1 MLFKQLVMK
10 KIIFSLIFLLL
21 VFCLLSCKNNN
32 TVTTTED
39 EAVAAP
45 EVKSIFIN
53 GDSIHYIDVGKGDPV
68 VFVHGGLGDYRT
80 WGAQMDEFAK
90 NHRVIAYSRRFAY
103 PNKQMINDS
112 ADYSAIPHAK
122 DLAEFMK
129 ALNVQPVHL
138 VGHSFGAYI
147 ALLATINHPELVRS
161 LTLGEPPAVEL
172 LENVPE
178 GDTILNYFSTK
189 WVITTEAFKNNDKEK
204 AVNAFLAGVT
214 DDSLYFS
221 NLPQRDREI
230 MMANTVEIRGFMF
243 NTKATPPPV
252 TRDDLKK
259 IKTPVLLLQGDRS
272 PLFLTSIIKELDG
285 CLPNKQ
291 KATLPNATHG
301 LEFENPAEFNKI
313 VLGFIDK
320 H

>member
-1 MLFKQLVMK
+1 
-10 KIIFSLIFLLL
+10 
-21 VFCLLSCKNNN
+21 
-32 TVTTTED
+32 
-39 EAVAAP
+39 
-45 EVKSIFIN
+45 
-53 GDSIHYIDVGKGDPV
+53 
-68 VFVHGGLGDYRT
+68 
-80 WGAQMDEFAK
+80 
-90 NHRVIAYSRRFAY
+90 
-103 PNKQMINDS
+103 
-112 ADYSAIPHAK
+112 
-122 DLAEFMK
+122 
-129 ALNVQPVHL
+129 
-138 VGHSFGAYI
+138 
-147 ALLATINHPELVRS
+147 
-161 LTLGEPPAVEL
+161 
-172 LENVPE
+172 
-178 GDTILNYFSTK
+178 
-189 WVITTEAFKNNDKEK
+189 VITTEAFKNNDKEK

-230 MMANTVEIRGFMF
+230 MMANTVEIRGCMF

-252 TRDDLKK
+252 TRDDRKK